1 MWAFC
6 PLASVHRPPNFHH
19 LMRDHSLAVELGRMT
34 EAGAATAVA
43 RAMQQSLAC
52 ARVTFWNVSGALGR
66 RVMRRVAGYDGR
78 AERALSEPLELQ
90 ETTGEFF
97 NKLRETGFHVCTD
110 TATDPLLRDIFR
122 THLQPTQG
130 ATMIVASFHVDEQV
144 WGLISCVHDSP
155 RRWTAAE
162 ITALRKCASELSRRR
177 LQLADR

>member
-1 MWAFC
+1 VQR
-6 PLASVHRPPNFHH
+6 PLNFHH

-34 EAGAATAVA
+34 ETEAAAAVA

-52 ARVTFWNVSGALGR
+52 ARVTFWNVSGPLGR
-66 RVMRRVAGYDGR
+66 RVMRRVAGCDGR
-78 AERALSEPLELQ
+78 ADRALAEPLELR

-97 NKLRETGFHVCTD
+97 NKLRETGFHVCPD
-110 TATDPLLRDIFR
+110 SAGDPLLRDIFR

-130 ATMIVASFHVDEQV
+130 VTMIVASFHVDEQV

-177 LQLADR
+177 LQLAAR